1 MRLTRTGSGSRQ
13 WSVMAKNIETMT
25 RTATVAVVA
34 GFLFLASAIAVITG
48 VSLLTPSPHWNWL
61 WDLNRPAYMAF
72 HKLGRLSGVLL
83 LVVAAGA
90 FIAANGLLR
99 RRRWA
104 WWMAVA
110 LFSVNG
116 LGDLAALLLRGE
128 VIRGGSGVLIAGAF
142 LFCLTRPRVRRQ
154 FL

>member
-1 MRLTRTGSGSRQ
+1 MAQNIAATKRPATG
-13 WSVMAKNIETMT
+13 
-25 RTATVAVVA
+25 TAVAV
-34 GFLFLASAIAVITG
+34 FLFLASAVAVVTG
-48 VSLLTPSPHWNWL
+48 ISLLFPSLNWNWL
-61 WDLNRPAYMAF
+61 WDLNRPAYTAF
-72 HKLGRLSGVLL
+72 HRLGRLPGVLL

-110 LFSVNG
+110 LFAANG